1 MVVTATVVSGAV
13 LTAGIAV
20 LVSFAEAGRVVSAVE
35 ALDETVLS
43 GVDSGV
49 LSPQDNSA
57 SEKQNKIRKSNK
69 NFLFILILTR

>member
-13 LTAGIAV
+13 LTTGIAV

-49 LSPQDNSA
+49 LLPQDNSA
-57 SEKQNKIRKSNK
+57 SEKQNKTRKSNK